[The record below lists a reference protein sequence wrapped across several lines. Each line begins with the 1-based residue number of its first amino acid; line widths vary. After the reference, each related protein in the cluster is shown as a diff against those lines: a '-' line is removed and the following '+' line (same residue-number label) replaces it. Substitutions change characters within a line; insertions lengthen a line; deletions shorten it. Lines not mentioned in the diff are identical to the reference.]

1 MSDPSNSATGDETA
15 PAHPAASQL
24 RIVLVGTQH
33 PGNIGSAAR
42 AMKTMG
48 LSKLV
53 LVAPEKAPDRDTHA
67 MAAGADD
74 LIEAALVFAT
84 LAEAVADCRWVLGC
98 TARSRR
104 IQLEQMHPRDAA
116 GRAVLAAA
124 GGPVALVFGRERTG
138 LDNEELQL
146 CHAAVHIPSDPAFS
160 SLNLAA
166 AVQVLSY
173 ELRCALLG
181 RRVTA
186 GHAGAQETGDERRR
200 QAAVPLQVLD
210 GPGGPGHDAAQA
222 QMAHLVRQAIE
233 LRPAQQ
239 AVGVG
244 RRGFGAARLRDADRL
259 GVGDAVC
266 GGPVGGLPLGDGG
279 VREAGA
285 ASSGRR
291 REDDAVAGHRQH
303 GGDVLCGQP
312 AGESTE
318 KPDEDGDEGDHGADE
333 DESAA
338 GEAEVAKRDEH
349 EGPFWSPVLVTL
361 PLSPLLPGAS
371 SAVCTPFQ
379 GRTMAC
385 RILLSDDAR

>member
-146 CHAAVHIPSDPAFS
+146 CHAAV
-160 SLNLAA
+160 
-166 AVQVLSY
+166 QVLSY

-181 RRVTA
+181 DAGNAEGAGGRTLPPGEHVASHAELEGLFGQLAEALDQIDFHKGRAPASAMRKLRRLYLRA
-186 GHAGAQETGDERRR
+186 N
-200 QAAVPLQVLD
+200 LD
-210 GPGGPGHDAAQA
+210 
-222 QMAHLVRQAIE
+222 
-233 LRPAQQ
+233 
-239 AVGVG
+239 
-244 RRGFGAARLRDADRL
+244 
-259 GVGDAVC
+259 
-266 GGPVGGLPLGDGG
+266 
-279 VREAGA
+279 
-285 ASSGRR
+285 S
-291 REDDAVAGHRQH
+291 
-303 GGDVLCGQP
+303 
-312 AGESTE
+312 
-318 KPDEDGDEGDHGADE
+318 
-333 DESAA
+333 
-338 GEAEVAKRDEH
+338 AEVRLLR
-349 EGPFWSPVLVTL
+349 GVLADTQRMAWL
-361 PLSPLLPGAS
+361 AGQGS
-371 SAVCTPFQ
+371 SD
-379 GRTMAC
+379 GK
-385 RILLSDDAR
+385 IE

>member
-1 MSDPSNSATGDETA
+1 MSDPSNSAAGDPPA

-48 LSKLV
+48 LSRLV
-53 LVAPEKAPDRDTHA
+53 LVAPEKAPDRDTQA

-74 LIEAALVFAT
+74 LVEAAPVFAS

-104 IQLEQMHPRDAA
+104 IQLEQLHPRDAA
-116 GRAVLAAA
+116 ARAVLAAA

-181 RRVTA
+181 DA
-186 GHAGAQETGDERRR
+186 GTG
-200 QAAVPLQVLD
+200 
-210 GPGGPGHDAAQA
+210 
-222 QMAHLVRQAIE
+222 
-233 LRPAQQ
+233 
-239 AVGVG
+239 
-244 RRGFGAARLRDADRL
+244 
-259 GVGDAVC
+259 
-266 GGPVGGLPLGDGG
+266 
-279 VREAGA
+279 EAGGGRTLPPGEDV
-285 ASSGRR
+285 ASHAELEGLFGQLAEALDQIDFHKGRAPASAMRKLR
-291 REDDAVAGHRQH
+291 RLYLRANLD
-303 GGDVLCGQP
+303 
-312 AGESTE
+312 S
-318 KPDEDGDEGDHGADE
+318 
-333 DESAA
+333 
-338 GEAEVAKRDEH
+338 AEVRLLR
-349 EGPFWSPVLVTL
+349 GVLADTQRMAWL
-361 PLSPLLPGAS
+361 AGQGS
-371 SAVCTPFQ
+371 ST
-379 GRTMAC
+379 GK
-385 RILLSDDAR
+385 IE

>member
-104 IQLEQMHPRDAA
+104 IQLEQMHPHDAA

-181 RRVTA
+181 DAGNGEGSGGRTLPPGEHVASHAELEGLFGQLAEALDQIDFHKGRAPASAMRKLRRLYLRA
-186 GHAGAQETGDERRR
+186 N
-200 QAAVPLQVLD
+200 LD
-210 GPGGPGHDAAQA
+210 
-222 QMAHLVRQAIE
+222 
-233 LRPAQQ
+233 
-239 AVGVG
+239 
-244 RRGFGAARLRDADRL
+244 
-259 GVGDAVC
+259 
-266 GGPVGGLPLGDGG
+266 
-279 VREAGA
+279 
-285 ASSGRR
+285 S
-291 REDDAVAGHRQH
+291 
-303 GGDVLCGQP
+303 
-312 AGESTE
+312 
-318 KPDEDGDEGDHGADE
+318 
-333 DESAA
+333 
-338 GEAEVAKRDEH
+338 AEVRLLR
-349 EGPFWSPVLVTL
+349 GVLADTQRMAWL
-361 PLSPLLPGAS
+361 AGQGS
-371 SAVCTPFQ
+371 SD
-379 GRTMAC
+379 GK
-385 RILLSDDAR
+385 IE